1 MDIDTLREKNIE
13 EKEAIM
19 KKLREDGAKN
29 VASTFSITVDKG
41 NILSETVQH
50 TSQEILAMQEI
61 LTLDAYRKDIAAHY
75 LCGRLKNN
83 LPSEALQKVR
93 GQQWQYEKY
102 GLPQEYE
109 TLTQEILLEVFEN
122 DITLHDK
129 DVLLLEKNKSI
140 RNINISFSDGY
151 HSISFVDWKYIQIKS
166 MNRRVADGWR

>member
-19 KKLREDGAKN
+19 KKLREEGAKN

-93 GQQWQYEKY
+93 GQQ
-102 GLPQEYE
+102 
-109 TLTQEILLEVFEN
+109 
-122 DITLHDK
+122 
-129 DVLLLEKNKSI
+129 
-140 RNINISFSDGY
+140 
-151 HSISFVDWKYIQIKS
+151 
-166 MNRRVADGWR
+166 